1 MRSTAHANA
10 RADSGGSR
18 IVNIRRA
25 VTAALVGLLSI
36 SLLVTGAGMNNETA
50 AAAAYGPSY
59 DFGNGHIGAYR
70 VGSTNVYCLRPEE
83 ARPLGSTTFAGYQT
97 WPGGASGPSMSA
109 TSNAR
114 VSWAIATY
122 GQSSDP
128 NWTSAV
134 AMYVWSLADP
144 TEYNSHG
151 MSGDSWYIGRVP
163 SAQRNTV
170 RANLATIR
178 ANDDGIVAGSSGG
191 GVGSLD
197 FNVDESN
204 NYLGAVTVVDLNPS
218 SATGTITLTNG
229 IFLANGSNVISGAT
243 AGMTLDVQGVPPT
256 DDGEPYKISGVG
268 DFTAG
273 GGWRGEVAV
282 YTTPG
287 AQPLAGPGRPAVNN
301 FQILGLDPADRST
314 VFQPALTTQVA
325 SKFIEPG
332 QPFDDVV
339 TFTTVPDADGL
350 NNPWYQSGT
359 TGTYVRVSA
368 SGTVYGPFLQQPVE
382 SDVVPAGAP
391 IAGTATVRTTL
402 TEGPTVPYTV
412 TTTEVAVEPG
422 FYTWV
427 WEIAYDDQPVE
438 TPQHIPDAY
447 SFVDRFGQVAETQ
460 ISPTQLRFTTA
471 LTTDQAAVSDQVDD
485 VIDVY
490 TVGGWLRDSGARVPV
505 VLTGTAYYSATR
517 PVVSDT
523 VPASAEAVGTY
534 TVTTDTPGEVTAQ
547 NIDVGL
553 REGFVTLVWCV
564 DPAAQ
569 PEPLRGL
576 TAAWCDQYGLAS
588 ETVEVS
594 APIVVTAAQP
604 LATPSGT
611 VTDTAIVTGAVPMSG
626 MEISFEGFLQPQGV
640 TAPVCEAGNRI
651 YASSAPITV
660 TAPGEYIS
668 EEFEVTMGHLGTVYW
683 VETARLPDGT
693 VIHVGECGL
702 PNETTLV
709 QLVEVTTQATE
720 AVELGAEARDTALLV
735 GMVPAGAMITF
746 NAYHQ
751 PEGTPTAGGGQ
762 LDADGMVITPVCEA
776 ANRVFDGTQAPVAA
790 PAGNHP
796 DGVTVMGPSTEL
808 SEPGTYFWVET
819 LTDRD
824 GNLLHQGQCGAP
836 DETTFVSTP
845 RPALPVTGAADVLM
859 PLGMVAGGLSLAG
872 AIALV
877 IAAIRRR
884 SGTNA
889 ARELSA

>member
-1 MRSTAHANA
+1 MRSTKLMATQRPTRRHWAGGIRRKLINALVALIAVTMIATSTGLDAQPAHAA
-10 RADSGGSR
+10 S
-18 IVNIRRA
+18 
-25 VTAALVGLLSI
+25 
-36 SLLVTGAGMNNETA
+36 
-50 AAAAYGPSY
+50 YGPGY
-59 DFGNGHIGAYR
+59 DGPNGRIGAYL
-70 VGSTNVYCLRPEE
+70 VGSTVVYCLRPAEP
-83 ARPLGSTTFAGYQT
+83 RPLGSTTFAGYQT

-122 GQSSDP
+122 GQTTND
-128 NWTSAV
+128 NWAV
-134 AMYVWSLADP
+134 AVTMYVWSLADP

-163 SAQRNTV
+163 TAQRNTV

-178 ANDDGIVAGSSGG
+178 ANDDAIVAGSTGSGT
-191 GVGSLD
+191 GSLD
-197 FNVDESN
+197 FSVDENN
-204 NYLGAVTVVDLNPS
+204 NYLGTVTVVGLNPS
-218 SATGTITLTNG
+218 TATGTLTLTNG
-229 IFLANGSNVISGAT
+229 IFLASGTNVLAGAT
-243 AGMTLDVQGVPPT
+243 AGMTLDVQGVPPA

-287 AQPLAGPGRPAVNN
+287 AQPLGGPGRPSVNN
-301 FQILGLDPADRST
+301 FQILGLDPADRAT

-339 TFTTVPDADGL
+339 TFTTVPADGL
-350 NNPWYQSGT
+350 NNPWYEFADGR
-359 TGTYVRVSA
+359 YVRVTA
-368 SGTVYGPFLQQPVE
+368 QGTVYGPFFQQPIE
-382 SDVVPAGAP
+382 ADEVPVGAP
-391 IAGTATVRTTL
+391 IAGNATITT
-402 TEGPTVPYTV
+402 TQTDGPTTPYTV
-412 TTTEVAVEPG
+412 TTTELAIEPG

-427 WEIAYDDQPVE
+427 WEVAYDDQSAL
-438 TPQHIPDAY
+438 TQSFIPDAY

-471 LTTDQAAVSDQVDD
+471 LTTEQAAVSDQVDD

-490 TVGGWLRDSGARVPV
+490 TVGGWLRDSGTRVPV
-505 VLTGTAYYSATR
+505 VLTGAAYYSATR

-523 VPASAEAVGTY
+523 VPASAEAVGIY

-553 REGFVTLVWCV
+553 RAGFVTLVWCV

-611 VTDTAIVTGAVPMSG
+611 VTDTAVVSGAVPTSG
-626 MEISFEGFLQPQGV
+626 IEISFEGFLQPV
-640 TAPVCEAGNRI
+640 DATAPVCEAGNRI
-651 YASSAPITV
+651 YASSAPVTV
-660 TAPGEYIS
+660 TVPGEYVS
-668 EEFEVTMGHLGTVYW
+668 EEFEVTMDHLGTIYW

-693 VIHVGECGL
+693 LLHEGVCGL
-702 PNETTLV
+702 PNETTEV

-720 AVELGAEARDTALLV
+720 AVELGTEAHDTALLV
-735 GMVPAGAMITF
+735 GMVPAGAVITF
-746 NAYHQ
+746 NAYRQ

-762 LDADGMVITPVCEA
+762 FDDDGIVIAPVCEPE
-776 ANRVFDGTQAPVAA
+776 NRVFDGTQAPVAA

-796 DGVTVMGPSTEL
+796 DGTTVQGPATEFT
-808 SEPGTYFWVET
+808 EPGTYFWVET
-819 LTDRD
+819 LTDRN
-824 GNLLHQGQCGAP
+824 GTMLHQGECGAP
-836 DETTFVSTP
+836 DETTFVSAP
-845 RPALPVTGAADVLM
+845 RPPLPVTGAADVLA
-859 PLGMVAGGLSLAG
+859 PLGLLAGGVMVAGIAAL
-872 AIALV
+872 AIAAL
-877 IAAIRRR
+877 RRR
-884 SGTNA
+884 HREAVEQVA
-889 ARELSA
+889 AE

>member
-1 MRSTAHANA
+1 MRSTAHAEA

-18 IVNIRRA
+18 IVRIRRA
-25 VTAALVGLLSI
+25 VTAALIGLLSI
-36 SLLVTGAGMNNETA
+36 SLVLTGTGMDSDPA

-59 DFGNGHIGAYR
+59 DNGNGHIGAYR

-83 ARPLGSTTFAGYQT
+83 SRPTGATSFAGYQT
-97 WPGGASGPSMSA
+97 WPGGASGPAMSA
-109 TSNAR
+109 TANAR

-122 GQSSDP
+122 GQSSDR

-178 ANDDGIVAGSSGG
+178 ANDDTIVAGSTGSGT
-191 GVGSLD
+191 GSLD
-197 FNVDESN
+197 FSVDENN
-204 NYLGAVTVVDLNPS
+204 NYLGTVTVVGLNPS
-218 SATGTITLTNG
+218 TATGTLTLTNG
-229 IFLANGSNVISGAT
+229 IFLANGTNILAGAT

-287 AQPLAGPGRPAVNN
+287 AQPLGGPGRPSVNN

-314 VFQPALTTQVA
+314 VFQPALTTEVA

-339 TFTTVPDADGL
+339 TFTTVAAADGL
-350 NNPWYQSGT
+350 NNPWYQRLSGN
-359 TGTYVRVSA
+359 YEQIVA
-368 SGTVYGPFLQQPVE
+368 FGTVYGPFLQQPVE
-382 SDVVPAGAP
+382 ADAVPAGAP
-391 IAGTATVRTTL
+391 IAGTATVTTSL
-402 TEGPTVPYTV
+402 TDGPTVPYTV
-412 TTTEVAVEPG
+412 TTAELAVEPG

-427 WEIAYDDQPVE
+427 WEINYDDQPAR
-438 TPQHIPDAY
+438 TQLYIPDAY

-460 ISPTQLRFTTA
+460 ISPTQLRFTTT
-471 LTTDQAAVSDQVDD
+471 LTTDNAAVSDQVDD

-505 VLTGTAYYSATR
+505 MLTGTAYYSATR

-523 VPASAEAVGTY
+523 VPASAEVVGTY
-534 TVTTDTPGEVTAQ
+534 AVTTDTPGEVTAQ

-564 DPAAQ
+564 EPAAQ

-594 APIVVTAAQP
+594 APIVVTAALP

-611 VTDTAIVTGAVPMSG
+611 VTDTAIVSGAVPTSG
-626 MEISFEGFLQPQGV
+626 IEISFEGFLQPTDA

-660 TAPGEYIS
+660 TAPGEYVS
-668 EEFEVTMGHLGTVYW
+668 EEFEVTMDHLGTVYW
-683 VETARLPDGT
+683 VETVRLPDGT
-693 VIHVGECGL
+693 LLHEGECGL
-702 PNETTLV
+702 PNETTEV
-709 QLVEVTTQATE
+709 QLVEVNTQATE

-735 GMVPAGAMITF
+735 GMVPAGAVITF
-746 NAYHQ
+746 NAYRQ

-762 LDADGMVITPVCEA
+762 LDDDGIVIAPVCEPE
-776 ANRVFDGTQAPVAA
+776 NRVFDGSQAPVDA

-796 DGVTVMGPSTEL
+796 DGTTVQGPATEFT
-808 SEPGTYFWVET
+808 EPGTYFWVET
-819 LTDRD
+819 LTDRN
-824 GNLLHQGQCGAP
+824 GTMLHQGECGAP
-836 DETTFVSTP
+836 DETTFVSAP
-845 RPALPVTGAADVLM
+845 RPPLPVTGAADVLA
-859 PLGMVAGGLSLAG
+859 PLGLLAGGVMVAGVAALA
-872 AIALV
+872 V
-877 IAAIRRR
+877 AAQRRR
-884 SGTNA
+884 H
-889 ARELSA
+889 RETVEQVVAG

>member
-1 MRSTAHANA
+1 MRSRTQPNA
-10 RADSGGSR
+10 STHPGGSR
-18 IVNIRRA
+18 IEKVRRL
-25 VTAALVGLLSI
+25 VTAALVGVLSL
-36 SLLVTGAGMNNETA
+36 SMVVTAAGVNSQPA

-83 ARPLGSTTFAGYQT
+83 ARPTGTTSFAGYQT
-97 WPGGASGPSMSA
+97 WPGGASGPTMSA
-109 TSNAR
+109 TANAR

-122 GQSSDP
+122 GQSSDA

-178 ANDDGIVAGSSGG
+178 ANDDGIVAGSTGAG
-191 GVGSLD
+191 TGSLV
-197 FNVDESN
+197 FSVDEGN
-204 NYLGAVTVVDLNPS
+204 NYLGTMTVGSLNPS
-218 SATGTITLTNG
+218 TATGTITLTNG
-229 IFLANGSNVISGAT
+229 IFLATGTNVVAGAT
-243 AGMTLDVQGVPPT
+243 AGMTFDVQGVPPT

-268 DFTAG
+268 NFTAG

-301 FQILGLDPADRST
+301 FQITGLDPADRAT

-350 NNPWYQSGT
+350 NNPWYQRLSGN
-359 TGTYVRVSA
+359 YEQIVA
-368 SGTVYGPFLQQPVE
+368 QGTVYGPFLQQPVE
-382 SDVVPAGAP
+382 ADEVPIGAP
-391 IAGTATVRTTL
+391 IAGTATLTTSL
-402 TEGPTVPYTV
+402 VDGPTVPYTV

-427 WEIAYDDQPVE
+427 WEINYDDQPVR
-438 TPQHIPDAY
+438 TQLYLPDAY

-460 ISPTQLRFTTA
+460 ISPTQLRFTTE

-490 TVGGWLRDSGARVPV
+490 TVGGWLRDGGARVPV

-517 PVVSDT
+517 PEVADT
-523 VPASAEAVGTY
+523 PPATAEVIGTY
-534 TVTTDTPGEVTAQ
+534 TATTDTPGAITAE

-569 PEPLRGL
+569 PTPLRGL

-611 VTDTAIVTGAVPMSG
+611 VTDTAIVSGLVPASG
-626 MEISFEGFLQPQGV
+626 MEITFEGFLQPQDA
-640 TAPVCEAGNRI
+640 TAPVCEASNRI

-660 TAPGEYIS
+660 TEPGEYTS
-668 EEFEVTMGHLGTVYW
+668 EEFAVTMDHLGTVYW

-720 AVELGAEARDTALLV
+720 KVELGEQARDTALLV
-735 GMVPAGAMITF
+735 GTVPPGAVITF
-746 NAYHQ
+746 NAYRQ
-751 PEGTPTAGGGQ
+751 PDGTPTAGGGQ
-762 LDADGMVITPVCEA
+762 LDDDGIIITPVCEA
-776 ANRVFDGTQAPVAA
+776 ENRVFDGTEEPVTAPV
-790 PAGNHP
+790 GNFP
-796 DGVTVMGPSTEL
+796 DGTTVDGPVTRFT
-808 SEPGTYFWVET
+808 EPGTYFWVET
-819 LTDRD
+819 LRDRD
-824 GNLLHQGQCGAP
+824 GQVLHQGECGAP

-845 RPALPVTGAADVLM
+845 TPPLPVTGASELLV
-859 PLGMVAGGLSLAG
+859 PLGLLAGGLSLAG
-872 AIALV
+872 LTAIM
-877 IAAIRRR
+877 ITTIRRR
-884 SGTNA
+884 HQVKDEVA
-889 ARELSA
+889 SAS

>member
-1 MRSTAHANA
+1 MRSRTQPTASTHP
-10 RADSGGSR
+10 GGSR
-18 IVNIRRA
+18 IETVRRLI
-25 VTAALVGLLSI
+25 TGALVGVLSL
-36 SLLVTGAGMNNETA
+36 SMVMTAAGMHAQPA

-70 VGSTNVYCLRPEE
+70 VGSVNVYCLRPEE
-83 ARPLGSTTFAGYQT
+83 ARPTGTTTFAGYQT
-97 WPGGASGPSMSA
+97 WPGGTSGPTMSA

-178 ANDDGIVAGSSGG
+178 ANDDGIVAGSTGS

-197 FNVDESN
+197 FFVDESN
-204 NYLGAVTVVDLNPS
+204 NYLGTVTVVGLSPS

-229 IFLANGSNVISGAT
+229 IFLATGTNVVAGAT
-243 AGMTLDVQGVPPT
+243 AGMTFDVQGVPPT

-268 DFTAG
+268 NFTAG

-301 FQILGLDPADRST
+301 FQILGLDPADRAT

-350 NNPWYQSGT
+350 NNPWYQRLSGN
-359 TGTYVRVSA
+359 YEQVVAR
-368 SGTVYGPFLQQPVE
+368 GTVYGPFLQQPAE
-382 SDVVPAGAP
+382 ADQVPVGAP
-391 IAGTATVRTTL
+391 IAGTATLTTSL
-402 TEGPTVPYTV
+402 VDGPTVPYTV
-412 TTTEVAVEPG
+412 TTSEVAVEPG

-427 WEIAYDDQPVE
+427 WEINYEDQPAR
-438 TPQHIPDAY
+438 TQLYLPDGY

-460 ISPTQLRFTTA
+460 INPTQLRFTTE

-490 TVGGWLRDSGARVPV
+490 TIGGWLRDGGARVPV

-517 PVVSDT
+517 PVVADT
-523 VPASAEAVGTY
+523 VPASAEAIGTY
-534 TVTTDTPGEVTAQ
+534 AVTTDTPGAITAE

-569 PEPLRGL
+569 PAPLQGL

-594 APIVVTAAQP
+594 APIIVTAAQP

-611 VTDTAIVTGAVPMSG
+611 VTDTAIVSGAVPASG
-626 MEISFEGFLQPQGV
+626 MEITFEGFLQPEDA
-640 TAPVCEAGNRI
+640 TAPVCEVGNRI

-660 TAPGEYIS
+660 TEPGEYIS
-668 EEFEVTMGHLGTVYW
+668 EEFEVTMDHLGTVYW

-693 VIHVGECGL
+693 VIHEGECGL

-709 QLVEVTTQATE
+709 QLVAVTTQATE
-720 AVELGAEARDTALLV
+720 EVELGEQARDTALLV
-735 GMVPAGAMITF
+735 GMVPPGSVITF
-746 NAYHQ
+746 NAYRQ

-762 LDADGMVITPVCEA
+762 LDADGIIITPVCEA
-776 ANRVFDGTQAPVAA
+776 ENRVFDGTDQPVTAPV
-790 PAGNHP
+790 GNFP
-796 DGVTVMGPSTEL
+796 DGTTVDGPVTRFT
-808 SEPGTYFWVET
+808 EPGTYFWVET
-819 LTDRD
+819 LRDRD
-824 GNLLHQGQCGAP
+824 GEILHQGECGAP
-836 DETTFVSTP
+836 EETTFVSTP
-845 RPALPVTGAADVLM
+845 APPLPVTGASDLLV
-859 PLGMVAGGLSLAG
+859 PLGLLAGGLSLAG
-872 AIALV
+872 LAAIL
-877 IAAIRRR
+877 ITTIRRR
-884 SGTNA
+884 A
-889 ARELSA
+889 AEGEPTPIG